1 MELMCYSIHQNQLG
15 SFLVEL
21 ASCAIRNNASNTEV
35 ATKFGYVGLAQIL
48 QWKEI
53 YSKLVPNGLLS
64 IQKGRKPKMSK
75 KKKCKTDQVSLNE
88 EENRIAQLEDQVF
101 QLQIENEALK
111 LLASIQQQTEN
122 SQK

>member
-1 MELMCYSIHQNQLG
+1 
-15 SFLVEL
+15 
-21 ASCAIRNNASNTEV
+21 
-35 ATKFGYVGLAQIL
+35 
-48 QWKEI
+48 
-53 YSKLVPNGLLS
+53 
-64 IQKGRKPKMSK
+64 MSK